1 MQYSKTIRLEPL
13 DTLFFRDGRP
23 FTMGDD
29 TWASSCF
36 PPFPSVIYGAVR
48 SLYFADYPAEISK
61 AGGPQDPTA
70 SLCINGIYLQRDGT
84 NSSTILVPL
93 PLDCVKYKDVRS
105 EKREQ
110 AFLLSLSKPLALS
123 NCPTEYVLLAEGYR
137 EVENVPEGLMDE
149 ISFAEYL
156 AGHDNFNFRRID
168 EYVLEEPKIGIARDN
183 RTLTAEEHKLYRVGM
198 KRLHN
203 LNLIVTFLGLEVGDR
218 GFMKLGGEQKA
229 VWYEKTRPVEFVKER
244 IALSNRR
251 FKLYLAT
258 PAIFDRGWL
267 PGWLNA
273 DRMEGHYGGLRVKLL
288 SAAVGKSIAVGGF
301 DMKNARPKPMY
312 RAVPAGSVYYFEVLD
327 GDVNRVW
334 DLFHGKTISEVKAE
348 EGFGLSYVGVVND
361 V

>member
-1 MQYSKTIRLEPL
+1 MQRSKTIRLEAL

-29 TWASSCF
+29 TWASSYF
-36 PPFPSVIYGAVR
+36 PPFPSVIYGAIR
-48 SLYFADYPAEISK
+48 SLYFADHPAEITK
-61 AGGPQDPTA
+61 AGGPQDPTS
-70 SLCINGIYLQRDGT
+70 SLRINGIYLQHG
-84 NSSTILVPL
+84 STILMPL
-93 PLDCVKYKDVRS
+93 PLDCVKYKDSRLK
-105 EKREQ
+105 EKEQ
-110 AFLLSLSKPLALS
+110 AFLLTLSKPLALS
-123 NCPTEYVLLAEGYR
+123 NCPAEYVLLAEGYR

-156 AGHDNFNFRRID
+156 TGHDNFNFTRMGK
-168 EYVLEEPKIGIARDN
+168 YVLDEPKIGIARDN
-183 RTLTAEEHKLYRVGM
+183 RTLTAEDHKLYRVGM
-198 KRLHN
+198 KRLNN
-203 LNLIVTFLGLEVGDR
+203 LNLIVTFEGLEVGDR
-218 GFMKLGGEQKA
+218 GFMKLGGEQKV

-244 IALSNRR
+244 ITLSNRR

-273 DRMEGHYGGLRVKLL
+273 DSMEGDYGGLRVKLL
-288 SAAVGKSIAVGGF
+288 SAAAGKSIAVGGF
-301 DMKNARPKPMY
+301 DIKNRKPKPVY

-334 DLFHGKTISEVKAE
+334 DLFHGKTISEINAK
-348 EGFGLSYVGVVND
+348 EGFGLSYVGVVNN